1 MSETSFHTAGQRV
14 RWYPTPGQR
23 VMVRRYF
30 DQARMV
36 YNQGLSQ
43 LEVAYRSDEKCSV
56 AELSR
61 RWTDFKVRDPEQ
73 RLIPSSVAGQALR
86 HLDSAFKHFF
96 RRVKLKKGPV
106 GYPQPKG
113 RFSPDQCSLTID
125 PRHAGKASAWQ
136 AGELLLPGLGSCR
149 VRGAQFIGDGPK
161 TVTASRDALGRYW
174 LSFNHNRPVRDLG
187 APEAGWSSEVGIDLG
202 ITYFATLSTG
212 QKIDNPRHLNRRL
225 KALRRSQRALSRCQ
239 KGSNRRR
246 RRRAQV
252 AWQHDRVASARNDFL
267 HQTATSLLKQFGAI
281 AVEDLNVSGMV
292 RNQRLA
298 RHIQDLGLS
307 RFVEL
312 LKYKASWYG
321 RSVIQCD
328 RWDPTSQVCSVCGKK
343 GVKLPLSIRAWTCS
357 ICSTVHDRDVNAA
370 RNVLLYARGKRVQD
384 VEGDTPAAV
393 PRRPMKRQPIV
404 DRPEALTTMA
414 AG

>member
-1 MSETSFHTAGQRV
+1 MPETSFQTAGQRV

-23 VMVRRYF
+23 EMVRRYF
-30 DQARMV
+30 NQSRMV
-36 YNQGLSQ
+36 YNQGLWQ
-43 LEVAYRSDEKCSV
+43 IEAAYRSGEKCSV
-56 AELSR
+56 IELSR
-61 RWTDFKVRDPEQ
+61 RWTEFKIRDPEQ
-73 RLIPSSVAGQALR
+73 RLIPSSVAVQALR

-106 GYPQPKG
+106 GYPKAKG
-113 RFSPDQCSLTID
+113 RFSPDECSLTID

-136 AGELLLPGLGSCR
+136 AGELLLPGLGTCR
-149 VRGAQFIGDGPK
+149 VRGAQFIGDAPK
-161 TVTASRDALGRYW
+161 TVTALRDALGRYW
-174 LSFNHNRPVRDLG
+174 LSFNHSRPVRDLG

-202 ITYFATLSTG
+202 ITHFATLSTG
-212 QKIDNPRHLNRRL
+212 QKIDNPRHLNQRL
-225 KALRRSQRALSRCQ
+225 KALRRSQRAFSRCQ

-246 RRRAQV
+246 RRKAQV
-252 AWQHDRVASARNDFL
+252 ARLHDRVAAARNDFL

-292 RNQRLA
+292 RNKRLA

-312 LKYKASWYG
+312 LKYKAFWYG

-328 RWDPTSQVCSVCGKK
+328 RWDPTSQVCSLCGER
-343 GVKLPLSIRAWTCS
+343 GAKLPLSIRAWTCS
-357 ICSTVHDRDVNAA
+357 SCSTIHDRDVNAA
-370 RNVLLYARGKRVQD
+370 RNVLLYARGKCVQD
-384 VEGDTPAAV
+384 VEGDTPAAA
-393 PRRPMKRQPIV
+393 PRRPMKRQPIF
-404 DRPEALTTMA
+404 DRPEALTTRA